1 MRNDK
6 VLSLFLRSGIII
18 LLLLSL
24 LVIVFPVR
32 QSEVFFIPVLFFLL
46 GIGIVILYFVY
57 EIRCLNRPGNL
68 ISVFNSVYRPIFFWY
83 LFYFLYLEILAY
95 VQYVFYP
102 RQNLPFTLS
111 ADVFL
116 LLSVAP
122 FAIALVYPWFIAQI
136 NMSRQTD
143 RDYGS
148 GVLTD
153 CVIFYCR
160 HRLACWITVFVN
172 SLIVC
177 LYIFYSTGKAN
188 PGTIGWILASYVDGS
203 FFILLLLIVNP
214 ILIICYF
221 EIAEYRQFGHL

>member
-32 QSEVFFIPVLFFLL
+32 RSEVFFIPVLYFLL
-46 GIGIVILYFVY
+46 GICIVILYFIY
-57 EIRCLNRPGNL
+57 EMKCQNRPGNL
-68 ISVFNSVYRPIFFWY
+68 ISVFNSAYRSIFLWY

-102 RQNLPFTLS
+102 WQNLPFALS

-122 FAIALVYPWFIAQI
+122 FAVALVYPWLTAQI
-136 NMSRQTD
+136 NMTRQTD

-148 GVLTD
+148 GVLID
-153 CVIFYCR
+153 CIIFYRR
-160 HRLACWITVFVN
+160 HRSICWIMVLVN

-177 LYIFYSTGKAN
+177 LQIFCSTGKAS
-188 PGTIGWILASYVDGS
+188 PGTIGWILASYVDES
-203 FFILLLLIVNP
+203 FFLLLLLIVNP
-214 ILIICYF
+214 VLISSYF
-221 EIAEYRQFGHL
+221 VIAEYRQYGHL